1 MRMREDGMG
10 KKRGKKHERRFKS
23 STTSKR
29 RTHVSSPI
37 SSGTPS
43 SAHSDRSSVSKF
55 LSDARTSR
63 GPSSPAKGLSARDRC
78 LSEPAT
84 STSCGGSRRNALFSS
99 QSHSRPGPP
108 PLSSSTF
115 SPPPRSSGRSRRE
128 LPPRESRLRAG
139 RSSGMTPGGGR
150 QEAAAQKAAAED
162 EQGVATPARSRA
174 VISPPSVSTPFQSP
188 KSSASGEVS
197 SPSSIFQP
205 QSSPSETREGAA
217 SASRASASEGPARAL
232 LLPRAAASLLSL
244 LAPSPGWASF
254 FHFSSSCLFEGR
266 ASSPSSSPSSARGR
280 SCCGCFG
287 KFPGRGRGES
297 VSRGWREC
305 RG

>member
-1 MRMREDGMG
+1 
-10 KKRGKKHERRFKS
+10 
-23 STTSKR
+23 
-29 RTHVSSPI
+29 
-37 SSGTPS
+37 
-43 SAHSDRSSVSKF
+43 
-55 LSDARTSR
+55 
-63 GPSSPAKGLSARDRC
+63 
-78 LSEPAT
+78 
-84 STSCGGSRRNALFSS
+84 
-99 QSHSRPGPP
+99 
-108 PLSSSTF
+108 
-115 SPPPRSSGRSRRE
+115 
-128 LPPRESRLRAG
+128 
-139 RSSGMTPGGGR
+139 MTPGGGR

-174 VISPPSVSTPFQSP
+174 VISPPSVSIPFQSP

-232 LLPRAAASLLSL
+232 LPRAAASLLSL

-254 FHFSSSCLFEGR
+254 FLFSSSCLFEGR